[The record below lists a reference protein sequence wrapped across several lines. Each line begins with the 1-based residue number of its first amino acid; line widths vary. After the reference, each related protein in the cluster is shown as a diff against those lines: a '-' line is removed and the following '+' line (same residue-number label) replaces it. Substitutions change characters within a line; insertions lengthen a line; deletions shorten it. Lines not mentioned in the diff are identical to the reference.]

1 MKQNAPNWLE
11 LVISLPTENATAR
24 MRIWRALKSAGCAV
38 LRDGVYLLPKN
49 AEALKL
55 LTDLA
60 EETQQS
66 GGVAHLLSV
75 VTRTAAQEENFRAL
89 FDRSADYARLIAELE
104 QLDSKNPLQAV
115 KRVKALR
122 REFEAVAATDFF
134 PGAAKFQAESAFA
147 EVESRL
153 FPGEPRPAVGEIQ
166 RLDIARYQGR
176 MWATRKHLWVDRMA
190 SAWLIKRFIDAQ
202 AQFRWLKKPEDCP
215 KKALGFDFDGAAF
228 THVGNRV
235 SFEVLMLSFGLES
248 DAALKRIAAIVHYLD
263 VGGIAVPEA
272 VGLEAVLGGLRS
284 SAADDDALLAAASA
298 VFDGLYTNFTEGKQH
313 D

>member
-1 MKQNAPNWLE
+1 MKLNAPNWLE

-38 LRDGVYLLPKN
+38 LRDGVYLLPHST
-49 AEALKL
+49 EALNL
-55 LTDLA
+55 LTELA

-66 GGVAHLLSV
+66 GGMAHLLTV
-75 VTRTAAQEENFRAL
+75 LTRTAEQEEAFRTL
-89 FDRSADYARLIAELE
+89 FDRTADYARLIGEVE
-104 QLDSKNPLQAV
+104 QLDSKNPLQAT
-115 KRVKALR
+115 KRLKALR
-122 REFEAVAATDFF
+122 REFEAVALTDFF
-134 PGAAKFQAESAFA
+134 PGAAKAQAESAFA
-147 EVESRL
+147 EAEAKL
-153 FPGEPRPAVGEIQ
+153 FPGEPRPAAGEIK
-166 RLDIARYQGR
+166 RLDTTRYQGR

-190 SAWLIKRFIDAQ
+190 SAWLIKRFIDVQ

-215 KKALGFDFDGAAF
+215 KKALGFDFDGASF

-284 SAADDDALLAAASA
+284 SAADDDVLLAAASA
-298 VFDGLYTNFTEGKQH
+298 VFDGLYANFTEGEQH

>member
-1 MKQNAPNWLE
+1 MKEIAPNWLE
-11 LVISLPTENATAR
+11 LVISLSTENATAR

-38 LRDGVYLLPKN
+38 LRDGVYLLPHS

-66 GGVAHLLSV
+66 GGVAHLLNV
-75 VTRTAAQEENFRAL
+75 VSRTAEQEKKFRSL

-104 QLDSKNPLQAV
+104 QLDSKNPPQAV
-115 KRVKALR
+115 KRVKTLR

-134 PGAAKFQAESAFA
+134 SGAAKVHAESVF
-147 EVESRL
+147 VELEAKL
-153 FPGEPRPAVGEIQ
+153 FPGEPRPAAGEIQ
-166 RLDIARYQGR
+166 RLDIARYRGR
-176 MWATRKHLWVDRMA
+176 LWATRKHLWVDRMA
-190 SAWLIKRFIDAQ
+190 SAWLIKHFIDEQ
-202 AQFRWLKKPEDCP
+202 AQFRWLNKPEDCP

-284 SAADDDALLAAASA
+284 SATDDDALLAAASA
-298 VFDGLYTNFTEGKQH
+298 VFDGLYTNFTKGKH
-313 D
+313 HE